1 MYNCFLK
8 PIFYYTDTVWGTLLI
23 RCSNSLQ
30 HLQNKAANII
40 LRRARTEESFKML
53 GWVNLETQRKA
64 HKCSLLFKCL
74 SELVP
79 PYLSDYFIRN
89 RPIHTYKTSQ
99 RNNIHLP
106 NPEPFYPHWYM
117 YTFVPYGSPPI
128 CLYLKDVIFVK
139 ICNFHFIHFLK
150 ILLHNFK

>member
-1 MYNCFLK
+1 MACCPCIRPYLPLKAAKCVYNCFLK
-8 PIFYYTDTVWGTLLI
+8 PIFDYTDTVWGTLLI

-89 RPIHTYKTSQ
+89 RPIHTYKTSE

-106 NPEPFYPHWYM
+106 NPEPFFSSLIHVHLCTLWQP
-117 YTFVPYGSPPI
+117 PYLS
-128 CLYLKDVIFVK
+128 LS
-139 ICNFHFIHFLK
+139 
-150 ILLHNFK
+150 